1 MRIFEPVVRLCS
13 RAYFEQVKLGDFGLS
28 KDAHQE
34 EDMQDAAAA
43 AAGSA
48 AAAELLAL
56 SSTTS
61 AGANYT
67 TGVRRWLHWL

>member
-1 MRIFEPVVRLCS
+1 M
-13 RAYFEQVKLGDFGLS
+13 KLGDFGLS

-43 AAGSA
+43 A
-48 AAAELLAL
+48 ELLAL
-56 SSTTS
+56 ASTTS